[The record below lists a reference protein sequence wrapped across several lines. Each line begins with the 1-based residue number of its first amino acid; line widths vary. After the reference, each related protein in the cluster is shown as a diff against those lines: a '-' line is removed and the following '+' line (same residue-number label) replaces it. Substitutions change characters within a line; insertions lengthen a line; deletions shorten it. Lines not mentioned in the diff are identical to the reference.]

1 LKFSLYIA
9 KRYLFSK
16 STNNAI
22 NIITLVAGF
31 GIIIGTAALFIVLSG
46 FSGLKNFSLEF
57 TSFSDPDLKIVPNT
71 TKTIQFTAAQKQALT
86 ALSSVA
92 FYSEVVEERMLMS
105 CENKHLAI
113 TLKGVDTN
121 YPNATIDS
129 ILVYGQWFESNSA
142 QIVAGWGVT
151 SELGFG
157 IFDVSKVIKLYA
169 PKPGTGQISS
179 VKGAFTSMKV
189 ANAGIFRINETL
201 DNSQVFTSIENAKYL
216 LNYPPETL
224 SAIEVYLTPSV
235 DEKTARAQI
244 QSVFNNQV
252 TIKNRIQL
260 NDALYKMLNTEHVAV
275 YLIFTLILI
284 IALFNIIGSIIMM
297 ILDKKKNLQT
307 LHNLG
312 ATVKELRSIFFYQ
325 GVLMTLIGGGL
336 GLVIGVVV
344 IWLQQHFSLLMI
356 TPSLVYPVDLQ
367 LVNVGI
373 VLATILVLGALAS
386 RIASQRIAKTQ
397 LNA

>member
-224 SAIEVYLTPSV
+224 SAIEVYLVPSV

>member
-1 LKFSLYIA
+1 MKFPLYIA

-31 GIIIGTAALFIVLSG
+31 GIVIGTAALFIVLSG

-57 TSFSDPDLKIVPNT
+57 TSFSDPDLKIVPTT
-71 TKTIQFTAAQKQALT
+71 TKTIPFTAAQKQALT
-86 ALSSVA
+86 ALTSVA
-92 FYSEVVEERMLMS
+92 FYSEVVEERMLIS
-105 CENKHLAI
+105 CENKHLAV
-113 TLKGVDTN
+113 TLKGVDAN

-129 ILVYGQWFESNSA
+129 ILVYGQWFDSESA

-151 SELGFG
+151 TELGFG
-157 IFDVSKVIKLYA
+157 IFDVAKVIKLYA

-179 VKGAFTSMKV
+179 VKGPFTSLKV
-189 ANAGIFRINETL
+189 SNAGIFQINETL

-216 LNYPPETL
+216 LNYPPETV
-224 SAIEVYLTPSV
+224 SAVEVYLAPSV
-235 DEKTARAQI
+235 DEGTARAEI

-297 ILDKKKNLQT
+297 ILDKKKNLKT
-307 LHNLG
+307 LYNLG
-312 ATVKELRSIFFYQ
+312 ATVKELRAIFFYQ
-325 GVLMTLIGGGL
+325 GILMTVIGGSL
-336 GLVIGVVV
+336 GLVIGVLIV
-344 IWLQQHFSLLMI
+344 WLQQQFSLLMI
-356 TPSLVYPVDLQ
+356 TASLAYPVDLQ
-367 LVNVGI
+367 WINVGI
-373 VLATILVLGALAS
+373 VLATILVLGAVAS

>member
-1 LKFSLYIA
+1 MKFSLYIA

-31 GIIIGTAALFIVLSG
+31 GIVIGTAALFIVLSG

-57 TSFSDPDLKIVPNT
+57 TSFSDPDLKIVPTT

-105 CENKHLAI
+105 CENKHLAV

-129 ILVYGQWFESNSA
+129 ILVYGQWFDSESA

-157 IFDVSKVIKLYA
+157 IFDVAKVIKLYA

-179 VKGAFTSMKV
+179 VKGAFTSLKV
-189 ANAGIFRINETL
+189 ANAGVFQINETL

-216 LNYPPETL
+216 LNYPPETV
-224 SAIEVYLTPSV
+224 SAIEVYLAPSV
-235 DEKTARAQI
+235 DEETARAEI
-244 QSVFNNQV
+244 QSVFNNLV

-297 ILDKKKNLQT
+297 ILDKKKNLKT
-307 LHNLG
+307 LYNLG
-312 ATVKELRSIFFYQ
+312 ATVKELRAIFFYQ

-344 IWLQQHFSLLMI
+344 IWLQQQFSLLMI
-356 TPSLVYPVDLQ
+356 TPSLAYPVDLQ

-373 VLATILVLGALAS
+373 VFATILVLGVVAS

>member
-31 GIIIGTAALFIVLSG
+31 GIVIGTAALFIVLSG

-57 TSFSDPDLKIVPNT
+57 TSFSDPDLKIVPTT
-71 TKTIQFTAAQKQALT
+71 TKTIQFSAAQKQALT

-105 CENKHLAI
+105 CENKHLAV

-129 ILVYGQWFESNSA
+129 ILVYGQWFDSESA

-157 IFDVSKVIKLYA
+157 IFDVAKVIKLYA

-179 VKGAFTSMKV
+179 VKGAFTSLKV
-189 ANAGIFRINETL
+189 ANAGVFQINETL

-216 LNYPPETL
+216 LNYPPETV
-224 SAIEVYLTPSV
+224 SAIEVYLAPSV
-235 DEKTARAQI
+235 DEETARAEI

-297 ILDKKKNLQT
+297 ILDKKKNLKT
-307 LHNLG
+307 LYNLG
-312 ATVKELRSIFFYQ
+312 ATVKELRAIFFYQ

-344 IWLQQHFSLLMI
+344 IWLQQQFSLLMI
-356 TPSLVYPVDLQ
+356 TPSLAYPVDLQ

-373 VLATILVLGALAS
+373 VFATILVLGVVAS

>member
-1 LKFSLYIA
+1 MKFPLYIA

-31 GIIIGTAALFIVLSG
+31 GIVIGTAALFIVLSG

-57 TSFSDPDLKIVPNT
+57 TSFSDPDLKIVPTT
-71 TKTIQFTAAQKQALT
+71 TKTIPFTAAQKQALT
-86 ALSSVA
+86 ALTSVA
-92 FYSEVVEERMLMS
+92 FYSEVVEERMLIS
-105 CENKHLAI
+105 CENKHLAV

-129 ILVYGQWFESNSA
+129 ILVYGQWFDSESA

-151 SELGFG
+151 TELGFG
-157 IFDVSKVIKLYA
+157 IFDVAKVIKLYA

-179 VKGAFTSMKV
+179 VKGAFTSLKV
-189 ANAGIFRINETL
+189 SNAGIFQINETL

-216 LNYPPETL
+216 LNYPPETV
-224 SAIEVYLTPSV
+224 SAVEVYLAPSV
-235 DEKTARAQI
+235 DEGTARAEI

-297 ILDKKKNLQT
+297 ILDKKKNLKT
-307 LHNLG
+307 LYNLG
-312 ATVKELRSIFFYQ
+312 ATVKELRAIFFYQ
-325 GVLMTLIGGGL
+325 GILMTVIGGSL
-336 GLVIGVVV
+336 GLVIGVLIV
-344 IWLQQHFSLLMI
+344 WLQQQFSLLMI
-356 TPSLVYPVDLQ
+356 TASLAYPVDLQ
-367 LVNVGI
+367 WINVGI
-373 VLATILVLGALAS
+373 VLATILVLGAVAS

>member
-1 LKFSLYIA
+1 
-9 KRYLFSK
+9 
-16 STNNAI
+16 
-22 NIITLVAGF
+22 VAGF
-31 GIIIGTAALFIVLSG
+31 GVVIATAALFIVLSG

-57 TSFSDPDLKIVPNT
+57 TSFSDPDLKIVPTT
-71 TKTIQFTAAQKQALT
+71 TKTIQFTAAQKQALI
-86 ALSSVA
+86 ALTSVDL
-92 FYSEVVEERMLMS
+92 YSEVVEERMLMS
-105 CENKHLAI
+105 CENKHLAV

-129 ILVYGQWFESNSA
+129 ILAYGQWFDSEGA

-151 SELGFG
+151 TELGFG

-179 VKGAFTSMKV
+179 VKGAFTSLKV
-189 ANAGIFRINETL
+189 ANAGIFQINETL

-216 LNYPPETL
+216 LNYPPETV
-224 SAIEVYLTPSV
+224 SAIEVYLAPSV
-235 DEKTARAQI
+235 DESTARADI

-297 ILDKKKNLQT
+297 ILDKKKNLKT
-307 LHNLG
+307 LYNLG
-312 ATVKELRSIFFYQ
+312 TTVKELRAIFFYQ
-325 GVLMTLIGGGL
+325 GILMTAIGGSL
-336 GLVIGVVV
+336 GLVIGVIT
-344 IWLQQHFSLLMI
+344 IWLQQQFSFLMI
-356 TPSLVYPVDLQ
+356 TASLAYPVDLQ
-367 LVNVGI
+367 WVNVGV
-373 VLATILVLGALAS
+373 VLATILVLGAVAS
-386 RIASQRIAKTQ
+386 RIASQRISETQ

>member
-1 LKFSLYIA
+1 MKFPLYIA

-16 STNNAI
+16 STNSAI

-31 GIIIGTAALFIVLSG
+31 GVVIATAALFIVLSG

-57 TSFSDPDLKIVPNT
+57 TSFSDPDLKIVPTT
-71 TKTIQFTAAQKQALT
+71 TKTIQFTAAQKQALI
-86 ALSSVA
+86 ALTSVDL
-92 FYSEVVEERMLMS
+92 YSEVVEERMLMS
-105 CENKHLAI
+105 CENKHLAV

-129 ILVYGQWFESNSA
+129 ILVYGQWFDSEGA

-151 SELGFG
+151 TELGFG

-179 VKGAFTSMKV
+179 VKGAFTSLKV
-189 ANAGIFRINETL
+189 ANAGIFQINETL

-216 LNYPPETL
+216 LNYQPETA
-224 SAIEVYLTPSV
+224 SAIEVYLAPSV
-235 DEKTARAQI
+235 DESTVRADI
-244 QSVFNNQV
+244 QSIFNKQV

-297 ILDKKKNLQT
+297 ILDKKKNLKT
-307 LHNLG
+307 LYNLG
-312 ATVKELRSIFFYQ
+312 TTVKELRAIFFYQ
-325 GVLMTLIGGGL
+325 GILMTAIGGSLGLLIG
-336 GLVIGVVV
+336 VITV
-344 IWLQQHFSLLMI
+344 WLQQQFSILMI
-356 TPSLVYPVDLQ
+356 TASLAYPVDLQ
-367 LVNVGI
+367 WINLGI
-373 VLATILVLGALAS
+373 VLTTILVLGAVAS
-386 RIASQRIAKTQ
+386 RIASQRISKIQ

>member
-1 LKFSLYIA
+1 M
-9 KRYLFSK
+9 FSK
-16 STNNAI
+16 STNSAI
-22 NIITLVAGF
+22 NVITLVAGF
-31 GIIIGTAALFIVLSG
+31 GVVIATAALFIVLSG
-46 FSGLKNFSLEF
+46 FSGLKNLSLEF
-57 TSFSDPDLKIVPNT
+57 TSFSDPDLKIVPTT

-86 ALSSVA
+86 ALTSVDL
-92 FYSEVVEERMLMS
+92 YSEVVEERMLMS
-105 CENKHLAI
+105 CENKHLAV

-129 ILVYGQWFESNSA
+129 ILVYGQWFDSEGA

-151 SELGFG
+151 TELGFG

-179 VKGAFTSMKV
+179 VKGAFTSLKV
-189 ANAGIFRINETL
+189 ANAGIFQINETL

-216 LNYPPETL
+216 LNYQPETV
-224 SAIEVYLTPSV
+224 SAIEVYLAPSV
-235 DEKTARAQI
+235 DESTARADI

-297 ILDKKKNLQT
+297 ILDKKKNLKT
-307 LHNLG
+307 LYNLG
-312 ATVKELRSIFFYQ
+312 TTVKELRAIFFYQ
-325 GVLMTLIGGGL
+325 GILMTAIGGSL
-336 GLVIGVVV
+336 GLVIGVIT
-344 IWLQQHFSLLMI
+344 IWLQQQFSILMI
-356 TPSLVYPVDLQ
+356 TASLAYPVDLQ
-367 LVNVGI
+367 WVNIGV
-373 VLATILVLGALAS
+373 VLATILVLGAVAS
-386 RIASQRIAKTQ
+386 RIASQRISETQ

>member
-157 IFDVSKVIKLYA
+157 VFDVSKVIKLYA

-224 SAIEVYLTPSV
+224 SAIEVYLVPSV

-344 IWLQQHFSLLMI
+344 IWLQQQFSLLMI

>member
-1 LKFSLYIA
+1 MKFSLYIA

-224 SAIEVYLTPSV
+224 SAIEVYLVPSV

-344 IWLQQHFSLLMI
+344 IWLQQQFSLLMI

>member
-1 LKFSLYIA
+1 MKLPLYIA

-31 GIIIGTAALFIVLSG
+31 GIVIGTAALFIVLSG

-57 TSFSDPDLKIVPNT
+57 TSFSDPDLKIVPTT
-71 TKTIQFTAAQKQALT
+71 TKTIPFTAAQKQALT
-86 ALSSVA
+86 ALTSVA
-92 FYSEVVEERMLMS
+92 FYSEVIEERMLIS
-105 CENKHLAI
+105 CENKHLAV

-121 YPNATIDS
+121 YPNTTIDS
-129 ILVYGQWFESNSA
+129 ILVYGQWFDSESA

-151 SELGFG
+151 TELGFG
-157 IFDVSKVIKLYA
+157 IFDVAKVIKLYA

-179 VKGAFTSMKV
+179 VKGAFTSLKV
-189 ANAGIFRINETL
+189 SNAGIFQINETL

-216 LNYPPETL
+216 LNYPPETV
-224 SAIEVYLTPSV
+224 SAVEVYLVPSV
-235 DEKTARAQI
+235 EEDTARAEI

-297 ILDKKKNLQT
+297 ILDKKKNLKT
-307 LHNLG
+307 LYNLG
-312 ATVKELRSIFFYQ
+312 ATVKELRAIFFYQ
-325 GVLMTLIGGGL
+325 GILMTVIGGSL
-336 GLVIGVVV
+336 GLVIGVLI
-344 IWLQQHFSLLMI
+344 IWLQQQFSLLMI
-356 TPSLVYPVDLQ
+356 TASLAYPVDLQ
-367 LVNVGI
+367 WINAGI
-373 VLATILVLGALAS
+373 VLATILVLGAVAS

>member
-1 LKFSLYIA
+1 MKFPLYIA

-16 STNNAI
+16 STNSAI
-22 NIITLVAGF
+22 NVITLVAGF
-31 GIIIGTAALFIVLSG
+31 GVVIATAALFIVLSG

-57 TSFSDPDLKIVPNT
+57 TSFSDPDLKIVPTT
-71 TKTIQFTAAQKQALT
+71 TKTIQFTAAQKQALI
-86 ALSSVA
+86 ALTSVDL
-92 FYSEVVEERMLMS
+92 YSEVVEERMLMS
-105 CENKHLAI
+105 CENKHLAV

-121 YPNATIDS
+121 YPNAIIDS
-129 ILVYGQWFESNSA
+129 ILAYGQWFDSEGA

-151 SELGFG
+151 TELGFG

-179 VKGAFTSMKV
+179 VKGAFTSLKV
-189 ANAGIFRINETL
+189 ANAGIFQINETL

-216 LNYPPETL
+216 LNYQPETV
-224 SAIEVYLTPSV
+224 SAIEVYLAPSV
-235 DEKTARAQI
+235 DESTARADI

-297 ILDKKKNLQT
+297 ILDKKKNLKT
-307 LHNLG
+307 LYNLG
-312 ATVKELRSIFFYQ
+312 TTVKELRAIFFYQ
-325 GVLMTLIGGGL
+325 GILMTAIGGSL
-336 GLVIGVVV
+336 GLVIGVIT
-344 IWLQQHFSLLMI
+344 IWLQQQFSILMI
-356 TPSLVYPVDLQ
+356 TASLAYPVDLQ
-367 LVNVGI
+367 WVNVGV
-373 VLATILVLGALAS
+373 VLATILVLGAVAS
-386 RIASQRIAKTQ
+386 RIASQRISETQ
-397 LNA
+397 LND

>member
-1 LKFSLYIA
+1 LKLPLYIA

-31 GIIIGTAALFIVLSG
+31 GIVIGTAALFIVLSG

-57 TSFSDPDLKIVPNT
+57 TSFSDPDLKIVPTT
-71 TKTIQFTAAQKQALT
+71 TKTIPFTAAQKQALT
-86 ALSSVA
+86 ALTSVA
-92 FYSEVVEERMLMS
+92 FYSEVVEERMLIS
-105 CENKHLAI
+105 CENKHLAV

-129 ILVYGQWFESNSA
+129 ILVYGQWFDSESA

-151 SELGFG
+151 TELGFG
-157 IFDVSKVIKLYA
+157 IFDVAKVIKLYA

-179 VKGAFTSMKV
+179 VKGAFTSLKV
-189 ANAGIFRINETL
+189 SNAGIFQINETL

-216 LNYPPETL
+216 LNYPPETV
-224 SAIEVYLTPSV
+224 SAVEVYLAPSV
-235 DEKTARAQI
+235 DEGTARAEI

-297 ILDKKKNLQT
+297 ILDKKKNLKT
-307 LHNLG
+307 LYNLG
-312 ATVKELRSIFFYQ
+312 ATVKELRAIFFYQ
-325 GVLMTLIGGGL
+325 GILMTVIGGSL
-336 GLVIGVVV
+336 GLVIGVLIV
-344 IWLQQHFSLLMI
+344 WLQQQFSLLMI
-356 TPSLVYPVDLQ
+356 TASLAYPVDLQ
-367 LVNVGI
+367 WINVGV
-373 VLATILVLGALAS
+373 VLATILVLGAVAS

>member
-1 LKFSLYIA
+1 MKFPLYIA

-31 GIIIGTAALFIVLSG
+31 GIVIGTAALFIVLSG

-57 TSFSDPDLKIVPNT
+57 TSFSDPDLKIVPTT
-71 TKTIQFTAAQKQALT
+71 TKTIPFTAAQKQALT
-86 ALSSVA
+86 ALTSVA
-92 FYSEVVEERMLMS
+92 FYSEVVEERMLIS
-105 CENKHLAI
+105 CENKHLAV
-113 TLKGVDTN
+113 TLKGVDAN

-129 ILVYGQWFESNSA
+129 ILVYGQWFDSESA

-151 SELGFG
+151 TELGFG
-157 IFDVSKVIKLYA
+157 IFDVAKVIKLYA

-179 VKGAFTSMKV
+179 VKGAFTSLKV
-189 ANAGIFRINETL
+189 SNAGIFQINETL

-216 LNYPPETL
+216 LNYPPETV
-224 SAIEVYLTPSV
+224 SAVEVYLAPSV
-235 DEKTARAQI
+235 DEGTARAEI

-297 ILDKKKNLQT
+297 ILDKKKNLKT
-307 LHNLG
+307 LYNLG
-312 ATVKELRSIFFYQ
+312 ATVKELRAIFFYQ
-325 GVLMTLIGGGL
+325 GILMTVIGGSL
-336 GLVIGVVV
+336 GLVIGVIIV
-344 IWLQQHFSLLMI
+344 WLQQQFSLLMI
-356 TPSLVYPVDLQ
+356 TASLAYPVDLQ
-367 LVNVGI
+367 WINVGI
-373 VLATILVLGALAS
+373 VLATILVLGAVAS

>member
-344 IWLQQHFSLLMI
+344 IWLQQQFSLLMI

>member
-1 LKFSLYIA
+1 MKLPLYIA

-31 GIIIGTAALFIVLSG
+31 GIVIGTAALFIVLSG

-57 TSFSDPDLKIVPNT
+57 TSFSDPDLKIVPTT
-71 TKTIQFTAAQKQALT
+71 TKTIPFTAAQKQALT
-86 ALSSVA
+86 ALTSVA
-92 FYSEVVEERMLMS
+92 FYSEVVEERMLIS
-105 CENKHLAI
+105 CENKHLAV

-129 ILVYGQWFESNSA
+129 ILVYGQWFDSESA

-151 SELGFG
+151 TELGCG
-157 IFDVSKVIKLYA
+157 IFDVAKVIKLYA

-179 VKGAFTSMKV
+179 VKGAFTSLKV
-189 ANAGIFRINETL
+189 SNAGIFQINETL

-216 LNYPPETL
+216 LNYPPETV
-224 SAIEVYLTPSV
+224 SAVEVYLAPSV
-235 DEKTARAQI
+235 DEGTARAEI

-297 ILDKKKNLQT
+297 ILDKKKNLKT
-307 LHNLG
+307 LYNLG
-312 ATVKELRSIFFYQ
+312 ATVKELRAIFFYQ
-325 GVLMTLIGGGL
+325 GILMTVIGGSL
-336 GLVIGVVV
+336 GLVIGVLIV
-344 IWLQQHFSLLMI
+344 WLQQQFSLLMI
-356 TPSLVYPVDLQ
+356 TASLAYPVDLQ
-367 LVNVGI
+367 WINVGI
-373 VLATILVLGALAS
+373 VLATILVLGAVAS

>member
-1 LKFSLYIA
+1 MKFPLYIA

-16 STNNAI
+16 STNSAI

-31 GIIIGTAALFIVLSG
+31 GVVIATAALFIVLSG
-46 FSGLKNFSLEF
+46 FSGLKNLSLEF
-57 TSFSDPDLKIVPNT
+57 TSFSDPDLKIVPTT
-71 TKTIQFTAAQKQALT
+71 TKTIQFTAAQKQALI
-86 ALSSVA
+86 ALTSVDL
-92 FYSEVVEERMLMS
+92 YSEVVEERMLMS
-105 CENKHLAI
+105 CENKHLAV

-129 ILVYGQWFESNSA
+129 ILVYGQWFDSEGA

-151 SELGFG
+151 TELGFG

-179 VKGAFTSMKV
+179 VKGAFTSLKV
-189 ANAGIFRINETL
+189 ANAGIFQINETL

-216 LNYPPETL
+216 LNYQPETV
-224 SAIEVYLTPSV
+224 SAIEVYLAPSV
-235 DEKTARAQI
+235 DESTARADI

-297 ILDKKKNLQT
+297 ILDKKKNLKT
-307 LHNLG
+307 LYNLG
-312 ATVKELRSIFFYQ
+312 TTVKELRAIFFYQ
-325 GVLMTLIGGGL
+325 GILMTAIGGSL
-336 GLVIGVVV
+336 GLVIGVIT
-344 IWLQQHFSLLMI
+344 IWLQQQFSILMI
-356 TPSLVYPVDLQ
+356 TASLAYPVDLQ
-367 LVNVGI
+367 WVNIGV
-373 VLATILVLGALAS
+373 VLATILVLGAVAS
-386 RIASQRIAKTQ
+386 RIASQRISETQ

>member
-1 LKFSLYIA
+1 MKLPLYIA

-31 GIIIGTAALFIVLSG
+31 GIVIGTAALFIVLSG

-57 TSFSDPDLKIVPNT
+57 TSFSDPDLKIVPTT
-71 TKTIQFTAAQKQALT
+71 TKTIPFTAAQKQALT
-86 ALSSVA
+86 ALTSVA
-92 FYSEVVEERMLMS
+92 FYSEVIEERMLIS
-105 CENKHLAI
+105 CENKHLAV

-129 ILVYGQWFESNSA
+129 ILVYGQWFDSESA

-151 SELGFG
+151 TELGFG
-157 IFDVSKVIKLYA
+157 IFDVAKVIKLYA

-179 VKGAFTSMKV
+179 VKGAFTSLKV
-189 ANAGIFRINETL
+189 SNAGIFQINETL

-216 LNYPPETL
+216 LNYPPETV
-224 SAIEVYLTPSV
+224 SAVEVYLVPSV
-235 DEKTARAQI
+235 EEDTARAEI

-297 ILDKKKNLQT
+297 ILDKKKNLKT
-307 LHNLG
+307 LYNLG
-312 ATVKELRSIFFYQ
+312 ATVKELRAIFFYQ
-325 GVLMTLIGGGL
+325 GILMTVIGGSL
-336 GLVIGVVV
+336 GLVIGVLI
-344 IWLQQHFSLLMI
+344 IWLQQQFSLLMI
-356 TPSLVYPVDLQ
+356 TASLAYPVDLQ
-367 LVNVGI
+367 WINVGI
-373 VLATILVLGALAS
+373 VLATILVLGAVAS

>member
-1 LKFSLYIA
+1 MKFSLYIA

-31 GIIIGTAALFIVLSG
+31 GIVIGTAALFIVLSG

-57 TSFSDPDLKIVPNT
+57 TSFSDPDLKIVPTT
-71 TKTIQFTAAQKQALT
+71 TKTIQFSAAQKQALT
-86 ALSSVA
+86 ALSSVD

-105 CENKHLAI
+105 CENKHLAV

-129 ILVYGQWFESNSA
+129 ILVYGQWFDSESA

-157 IFDVSKVIKLYA
+157 IFDVAKVIKLYA

-179 VKGAFTSMKV
+179 VKGAFTSLKV
-189 ANAGIFRINETL
+189 ANAGIFQINETL

-216 LNYPPETL
+216 LNYPPETV
-224 SAIEVYLTPSV
+224 SAIEVYLAPSV
-235 DEKTARAQI
+235 DEDTARAEI

-297 ILDKKKNLQT
+297 ILDKKKNLKT
-307 LHNLG
+307 LYNLG
-312 ATVKELRSIFFYQ
+312 ATVKELRAIFFYQ

-336 GLVIGVVV
+336 GLVIGVVI
-344 IWLQQHFSLLMI
+344 IWLQQQFSILMI
-356 TPSLVYPVDLQ
+356 TPSLAYPVDLQ
-367 LVNVGI
+367 LANIGI
-373 VLATILVLGALAS
+373 VFATILVLGAVAS

>member
-1 LKFSLYIA
+1 MKFSLYIA

-224 SAIEVYLTPSV
+224 SAIEVYLAPSV

-344 IWLQQHFSLLMI
+344 IWLQQQFSLLMI

>member
-1 LKFSLYIA
+1 MKFPLYIA

-16 STNNAI
+16 STNSAI
-22 NIITLVAGF
+22 NVITLVAGF
-31 GIIIGTAALFIVLSG
+31 GVVIATAALFIVLSG

-57 TSFSDPDLKIVPNT
+57 TSFSDPDLKIVPTT
-71 TKTIQFTAAQKQALT
+71 TKTIQFTAAQKQALI
-86 ALSSVA
+86 ALTSVDL
-92 FYSEVVEERMLMS
+92 YSEVVEERMLMS
-105 CENKHLAI
+105 CENKHLAV

-129 ILVYGQWFESNSA
+129 ILAYGQWFDSEGA

-151 SELGFG
+151 TELGFG

-179 VKGAFTSMKV
+179 VKGAFTSLKV
-189 ANAGIFRINETL
+189 ANAGIFQINETL

-216 LNYPPETL
+216 LNYQPETV
-224 SAIEVYLTPSV
+224 SAIEVYLAPSV
-235 DEKTARAQI
+235 DESTARADI

-297 ILDKKKNLQT
+297 ILDKKKNLKT
-307 LHNLG
+307 LYNLG
-312 ATVKELRSIFFYQ
+312 TTVKELRAIFFYQ
-325 GVLMTLIGGGL
+325 GILMTAIGGSLGLLIG
-336 GLVIGVVV
+336 VITV
-344 IWLQQHFSLLMI
+344 WLQQQFSILMI
-356 TPSLVYPVDLQ
+356 TTSLAYPVDLQ
-367 LVNVGI
+367 WINLGI
-373 VLATILVLGALAS
+373 VLATILVLGAVAS
-386 RIASQRIAKTQ
+386 RIASQRISKIQ

>member
-1 LKFSLYIA
+1 MKFPLYIA

-31 GIIIGTAALFIVLSG
+31 GIVIGTAALFIVLSG

-57 TSFSDPDLKIVPNT
+57 TSFSDPDLKIVPTT
-71 TKTIQFTAAQKQALT
+71 TKTIPFTAAQKQALT
-86 ALSSVA
+86 ALTSVA
-92 FYSEVVEERMLMS
+92 FYSEVVEERMLIS
-105 CENKHLAI
+105 CENKHLAV

-129 ILVYGQWFESNSA
+129 ILVYGQWFDSESA

-151 SELGFG
+151 TELGFG
-157 IFDVSKVIKLYA
+157 IFDVAKVIKLYA

-179 VKGAFTSMKV
+179 VKGPFTSLKV
-189 ANAGIFRINETL
+189 SNAGIFQINETL

-216 LNYPPETL
+216 LNYPPETV
-224 SAIEVYLTPSV
+224 SAVEVYLAPSV
-235 DEKTARAQI
+235 DEGTARAEI

-297 ILDKKKNLQT
+297 ILDKKKNLKT
-307 LHNLG
+307 LYNLG
-312 ATVKELRSIFFYQ
+312 ATVKELRAIFFYQ
-325 GVLMTLIGGGL
+325 GILMTVIGGSL
-336 GLVIGVVV
+336 GLVIGVLIV
-344 IWLQQHFSLLMI
+344 WLQQQFSLLMI
-356 TPSLVYPVDLQ
+356 TASLAYPVDLQ
-367 LVNVGI
+367 WINVGI
-373 VLATILVLGALAS
+373 VLATILVLGAVAS

>member
-1 LKFSLYIA
+1 LKFPLYIA

-31 GIIIGTAALFIVLSG
+31 GIVIGTAALFIVLSG

-57 TSFSDPDLKIVPNT
+57 TSFSAPDLKIVPTT
-71 TKTIQFTAAQKQALT
+71 TKTIPFTAAQKQALT
-86 ALSSVA
+86 ALTSVA
-92 FYSEVVEERMLMS
+92 FYSEVVEERMLIS
-105 CENKHLAI
+105 CENKHLAV

-129 ILVYGQWFESNSA
+129 ILVYGQWFDSESA

-151 SELGFG
+151 TELGFG
-157 IFDVSKVIKLYA
+157 IFDVAKVIKLYA

-179 VKGAFTSMKV
+179 VKGAFTSLKV
-189 ANAGIFRINETL
+189 SNAGIFQINETL

-216 LNYPPETL
+216 LNYPPETV
-224 SAIEVYLTPSV
+224 SAVEVYLAPSV
-235 DEKTARAQI
+235 DEGTARAEI

-297 ILDKKKNLQT
+297 ILDKKKNLKT
-307 LHNLG
+307 LYNLG
-312 ATVKELRSIFFYQ
+312 ATVKELRAIFFYQ
-325 GVLMTLIGGGL
+325 GILMTVIGGSL
-336 GLVIGVVV
+336 GLVIGVLIV
-344 IWLQQHFSLLMI
+344 WLQQQFSLLMI
-356 TPSLVYPVDLQ
+356 TASLAYPVDLQ
-367 LVNVGI
+367 WINVGV
-373 VLATILVLGALAS
+373 VLATILVLGAVAS

>member
-1 LKFSLYIA
+1 MKFSLYIA

-31 GIIIGTAALFIVLSG
+31 GIVIGTAALFIVLSG

-57 TSFSDPDLKIVPNT
+57 TSFSDPDLKIVPTT
-71 TKTIQFTAAQKQALT
+71 TKTIQFSAAQKQALT
-86 ALSSVA
+86 ALSSVD

-105 CENKHLAI
+105 CENKHLAV

-129 ILVYGQWFESNSA
+129 ILVYGQWFDSESA

-157 IFDVSKVIKLYA
+157 IFDVAKVIKLYA

-179 VKGAFTSMKV
+179 VKGAFTSLKV
-189 ANAGIFRINETL
+189 ANAGIFQINETL

-216 LNYPPETL
+216 LNYPPETV
-224 SAIEVYLTPSV
+224 SAIEVYLAPSV
-235 DEKTARAQI
+235 DEDTARAEI

-297 ILDKKKNLQT
+297 ILDKKKNLKT
-307 LHNLG
+307 LYNLG
-312 ATVKELRSIFFYQ
+312 ATVKELRAIFFYQ

-336 GLVIGVVV
+336 GLVIGVVI
-344 IWLQQHFSLLMI
+344 IWLQQQFSLLMI
-356 TPSLVYPVDLQ
+356 TPSLAYPVDLQ
-367 LVNVGI
+367 LANIGI
-373 VLATILVLGALAS
+373 VFATILVLGAVAS